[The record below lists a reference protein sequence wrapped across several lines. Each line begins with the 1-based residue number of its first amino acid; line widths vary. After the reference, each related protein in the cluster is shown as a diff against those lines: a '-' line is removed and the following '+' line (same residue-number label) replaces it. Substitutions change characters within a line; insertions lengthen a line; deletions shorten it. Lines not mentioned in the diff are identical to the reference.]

1 MKTDEILSSIKSS
14 IIKEKNAIK
23 LNISN
28 RKTIKSLKIQNN
40 VLLYCH
46 SSSHDQKIISD
57 RLINY
62 ENNKYSYNDI
72 INIKDINIDLASNII
87 YDDDFLSK
95 NYKKKFDII
104 FLVNCPWN
112 VYIEINEGDE
122 DMPFEL
128 NNILFKNL
136 KKLLNENGVIIT
148 TLSDYAI
155 LALHNINM
163 KQKDEQL
170 LIEIAKIKSNL
181 NYKINIRRLIELLS
195 SKLKLKLLDID
206 KNKKYILKPQFFYLQ
221 NYEDYYI
228 FQKKTEDIIKEGGE
242 NKKYISFKTK
252 NNKIIRKKIYI
263 INGKIK
269 IKFGKKT
276 DGTPKYI
283 SCKTFQ
289 KKI

>member
-1 MKTDEILSSIKSS
+1 MKTDQILSSIKSS
-14 IIKEKNAIK
+14 IIKEKK
-23 LNISN
+23 VVKSTTSS
-28 RKTIKSLKIQNN
+28 RKTIKSLKIQKN

-46 SSSHDQKIISD
+46 SSRHDQKIISD
-57 RLINY
+57 KLINY

-72 INIKDINIDLASNII
+72 INTEDINIDLSSNII

-122 DMPFEL
+122 DTPFEL
-128 NNILFKNL
+128 KNVLFTNL
-136 KKLLNENGVIIT
+136 KKILNENGIIII

-163 KQKDEQL
+163 KQRDEQL
-170 LIEIAKIKSNL
+170 LVEIGKIKFNP
-181 NYKINIRRLIELLS
+181 NYKRNIRRLIDLLS

-206 KNKKYILKPQFFYLQ
+206 ENKKYILKPQFSYLQ

-228 FQKKTEDIIKEGGE
+228 FQKKSDDLIKQGGE

-252 NNKIIRKKIYI
+252 DNKIIRKKIYI
-263 INGKIK
+263 IDDKIK
-269 IKFGKKT
+269 VKFGKKT

-283 SCKTFQ
+283 SCNTFQ